1 MNKLFTSVLI
11 FFFALVLMS
20 CATTKVTEQWQDPAF
35 DGKFN
40 DVLVLSLNADDSKRR
55 LFETGFLAELDKH
68 SIESSASYELLPN
81 HADLEKEQIKAAIA
95 GTSIDGVLVMR
106 QVRVKKEDRYVP
118 PRMDYVGD
126 PYYGSFYGYYG
137 YFAPIYTPGYITEDT
152 IVHLE
157 TNLYAVEGEKLV
169 WSGNTETFNPK
180 DANAYVGEAAKTII
194 GQLKKDGLI

>member
-1 MNKLFTSVLI
+1 MSNKLKTLFLLSVLVV
-11 FFFALVLMS
+11 AS
-20 CATTKVTEQWQDPAF
+20 CASTKVTEQWKDPAF
-35 DGKFN
+35 TGQFN
-40 DVLVLSLNADDSKRR
+40 NILVLSLNVNDDNRR
-55 LFETGFLAELDKH
+55 LFETGFLAELDRR

-106 QVRVKKEDRYVP
+106 QVKVKTEERYVP

-137 YFAPIYTPGYITEDT
+137 HFSPIYTPGYITEDT

-157 TNLYAVEGEKLV
+157 VNMYAVDGEKLV
-169 WSGNTETFNPK
+169 WSGKTETFNPK
-180 DANAYVGEAAKTII
+180 DTNTYVGEAARTII
-194 GQLKKDGLI
+194 GQLSKAGLI